1 MQLDYDH
8 LRALSEILRTGSFDA
23 AASSLGVTPSAISQ
37 RVRALED
44 QVGARL
50 ILRAVPC
57 VGTDLGQRLARH
69 AEEVAVMEAALL
81 PDQSEP
87 ARLSI
92 AVNADSLATW
102 IIPALAS
109 QPDIRF
115 DLTVVDQDH
124 SAQLLKE
131 GRVAAAIT
139 TRAQAIQGCDSIPLG
154 ALEYVATAS
163 PEFVAKWFPDGVTP
177 DALERATA
185 LVFDTKDGLQRD
197 WALRETGEHIALT
210 GHVLPSTQAFVAAAS
225 VGMGWGMNPAQLV
238 KEALADGTLVA
249 LGQRPR
255 YHTPLYWQISR
266 RLAPHLKGLT
276 HALRQQ
282 AKTELVAPQGKNG

>member
-1 MQLDYDH
+1 MSLDYDH
-8 LRALSEILRTGSFDA
+8 LRALSAILRTGSFDA

-37 RVRALED
+37 RLKALED

-50 ILRAVPC
+50 ILRAAPC
-57 VGTDLGQRLARH
+57 VGTELGQRLARH
-69 AEEVAVMEAALL
+69 AEDVALMEAALL

-109 QPDIRF
+109 QPDMRF

-139 TRAQAIQGCDSIPLG
+139 TRAQAIQGCDSISLG
-154 ALEYVATAS
+154 ALDYVATAS
-163 PEFVAKWFPDGVTP
+163 PEFIAKWFPSGVT
-177 DALERATA
+177 RATLEA
-185 LVFDTKDGLQRD
+185 APTLIFDRKDGLQRD
-197 WALRETGEHIALT
+197 WALQETGEHVALS
-210 GHVLPSTQAFVAAAS
+210 GHILPSTQAFVAAAS
-225 VGMGWGMNPAQLV
+225 AGMGWGMNPA
-238 KEALADGTLVA
+238 ALVA
-249 LGQRPR
+249 QPLAKGILVPLGTRAHFQ
-255 YHTPLYWQISR
+255 TPLYWQISR
-266 RLAPHLKGLT
+266 RLAPHLTGLT
-276 HALRQQ
+276 RALKER
-282 AKTELVAPQGKNG
+282 AKTELVAHKAQNG